1 MGMVD
6 MSSRR
11 PLVEKLREELTR
23 RFIGNEEVISIL
35 MLNLLH
41 RKSTTL
47 IRAPRGTGK
56 STLMLLIL
64 KGLFGDEFV
73 VISGASEVKRG
84 EVVGR
89 LHIPSLEKKGREKV
103 LWAKFV
109 RAQGK
114 GIDEVNRLNPYTTAN
129 IHHLMQF
136 GEVWAYGQKYTVEDY
151 TLIANEN
158 PGDVTTFIQPPPFYD
173 RFDIAL
179 YLNSLTVS
187 QKFALQELNNDYGYD
202 LIKSMP
208 RVMEP
213 GDLWEIRRE
222 VEETEVE
229 PGLIG
234 FINTLVRDFQVC
246 VRGKEHSS
254 VPLPVLCEGCH
265 FTRFVCSRVK
275 EPPSERATLILLQL
289 AKAKKWLDGK
299 VEEKDVI
306 EMAKWVLIH
315 RTGFINPEKPLKEIS
330 ELLEREKER
339 MFERESRKQWFI
351 LNELYNN
358 FSPGLYRTA
367 KEIAAEDN
375 VFAEELFSLEEKWV
389 KEGKISRE
397 ETLKVGLGLE

>member
-1 MGMVD
+1 
-6 MSSRR
+6 MSSKR
-11 PLVEKLREELTR
+11 PLVEKLREELSR
-23 RFIGNEEVISIL
+23 RFIGNDEALSTL
-35 MLNLLH
+35 LLNLLH

-64 KGLFGDEFV
+64 KGLFGDDFV

-89 LHIPSLEKKGREKV
+89 LHIPSLEKRGVEKV

-109 RAQGK
+109 QAQGK

-129 IHHLMQF
+129 VYHLMQF

-151 TLIANEN
+151 TLLATEN
-158 PGDVTTFIQPPPFYD
+158 PSDATTFVQPPPFYD
-173 RFDIAL
+173 RFDITI

-187 QKFALQELNNDYGYD
+187 QKFALQELNNNYGHD
-202 LIKSMP
+202 LVRSMP
-208 RVMEP
+208 QVIGTE
-213 GDLWEIRRE
+213 DLMEIRRE
-222 VEETEVE
+222 VEETDVE
-229 PGLIG
+229 PELIG
-234 FINTLVRDFQVC
+234 FINTLIRDFQVC
-246 VRGKEHSS
+246 VRGKEHSN

-289 AKAKKWLDGK
+289 AKAKKWLEGK
-299 VEEKDVI
+299 VEENDIV

-315 RTGFINPEKPLKEIS
+315 RMSFLNPEKPLKEIG

-351 LNELYNN
+351 LNELYSN

-375 VFAEELFSLEEKWV
+375 VFAEELFFLEEKWV

-397 ETLKVGLGLE
+397 ETLKVGLGIE

>member
-1 MGMVD
+1 MVN
-6 MSSRR
+6 MSSKR
-11 PLVEKLREELTR
+11 PLVEKLREELSR
-23 RFIGNEEVISIL
+23 RFIGNDEALSAL
-35 MLNLLH
+35 LLNLLH

-64 KGLFGDEFV
+64 KGLFGDDFV

-89 LHIPSLEKKGREKV
+89 LHIPSLEKRGVEKV

-109 RAQGK
+109 QAQGK

-129 IHHLMQF
+129 VYHLMQF

-151 TLIANEN
+151 TLLATEN
-158 PGDVTTFIQPPPFYD
+158 PSDATTFVQPPPFYD
-173 RFDIAL
+173 RFDITI

-187 QKFALQELNNDYGYD
+187 QKFALQELNNNYGHD
-202 LIKSMP
+202 LVRSMP
-208 RVMEP
+208 QVIGTE
-213 GDLWEIRRE
+213 DLMEIRRE
-222 VEETEVE
+222 VEETDVE
-229 PGLIG
+229 PELIG
-234 FINTLVRDFQVC
+234 FINTLIRDFQVC
-246 VRGKEHSS
+246 VRGKEHSN

-289 AKAKKWLDGK
+289 AKAKKWLEGK
-299 VEEKDVI
+299 VEENDIV

-315 RTGFINPEKPLKEIS
+315 RMSFLNPEKPLKEIG

-351 LNELYNN
+351 LNELYSN

-375 VFAEELFSLEEKWV
+375 VFAEELFFLEEKWV

-397 ETLKVGLGLE
+397 ETLKVGLGIE

>member
-1 MGMVD
+1 MVN
-6 MSSRR
+6 MSSKR
-11 PLVEKLREELTR
+11 PLVEKLREELSR
-23 RFIGNEEVISIL
+23 RFIGNDEALSAL
-35 MLNLLH
+35 LLNLLH

-64 KGLFGDEFV
+64 KGLFGDDFV

-89 LHIPSLEKKGREKV
+89 LHIPSLEKRGVEKV

-109 RAQGK
+109 QAQGK

-129 IHHLMQF
+129 VYHLMQF

-151 TLIANEN
+151 TLLATEN
-158 PGDVTTFIQPPPFYD
+158 PSDATTFVQPPPFYD
-173 RFDIAL
+173 RFDITI

-187 QKFALQELNNDYGYD
+187 QKFALQELNNNYGHD
-202 LIKSMP
+202 LVRSMP
-208 RVMEP
+208 QVIGTE
-213 GDLWEIRRE
+213 DLMEIRRE
-222 VEETEVE
+222 VEETDVE
-229 PGLIG
+229 PEFIG
-234 FINTLVRDFQVC
+234 FINTLIRDFQVC
-246 VRGKEHSS
+246 VRGKEHSN

-289 AKAKKWLDGK
+289 AKAKKWLEGK
-299 VEEKDVI
+299 VEENDIV

-315 RTGFINPEKPLKEIS
+315 RMSFLNPEKPLKEIG

-351 LNELYNN
+351 LNELYSN

-375 VFAEELFSLEEKWV
+375 VFAEELFFLEEKWV

-397 ETLKVGLGLE
+397 ETLKVGLGIE

>member
-1 MGMVD
+1 MGLVN
-6 MSSRR
+6 MSSKRT
-11 PLVEKLREELTR
+11 LVARFRDELVK
-23 RFIGNEEVISIL
+23 RFIGNKDIIPIL
-35 MLNLLH
+35 VLNLLH
-41 RKSTTL
+41 RRSTIL

-56 STLMLLIL
+56 STLMLLVL
-64 KGLFGDEFV
+64 KGLFGDGSV

-89 LHIPSLEKKGREKV
+89 LHIPSLEKMGREKV
-103 LWAKFV
+103 LWARFV
-109 RAQGK
+109 QAQGK

-136 GEVWAYGQKYTVEDY
+136 GEVWAYGQKYSVEDY

-158 PGDVTTFIQPPPFYD
+158 PSDVTTFIQPPPFYD

-187 QKFALQELNNDYGYD
+187 QKFALQELNNEYGYD

-208 RVMEP
+208 HVMNSE
-213 GDLWEIRRE
+213 DLSEIRKE

-229 PGLIG
+229 PELIG
-234 FINTLVRDFQVC
+234 FINTLVRDFQAC
-246 VRGKEHSS
+246 IRGKEHIN

-275 EPPSERATLILLQL
+275 EPPSERATIVLLQL
-289 AKAKKWLDGK
+289 AKSKKWFDGK
-299 VEEKDVI
+299 VEDKDII

-315 RTGFINPEKPLKEIS
+315 RTGLLNYERPLKEMD
-330 ELLEREKER
+330 ELLERERER

-358 FSPGLYRTA
+358 FSPGLYKTA

-375 VFAEELFSLEEKWV
+375 VFAEELFSLEERWV
-389 KEGKISRE
+389 SEGKISRE

>member
-1 MGMVD
+1 
-6 MSSRR
+6 MSDKRN
-11 PLVEKLREELTR
+11 LVARFRDELAE
-23 RFIGNEEVISIL
+23 RFIGNEDTIPIL
-35 MLNLLH
+35 VLNLLH
-41 RKSTTL
+41 KKSTIL

-56 STLMLLIL
+56 STLMLLVL
-64 KGLFGDEFV
+64 KGLFGDDFV

-89 LHIPSLEKKGREKV
+89 LHIPSLEKMGREKV
-103 LWAKFV
+103 LWARFV
-109 RAQGK
+109 QAQGK

-136 GEVWAYGQKYTVEDY
+136 GEVWAYGQKYSVEDY

-158 PGDVTTFIQPPPFYD
+158 PNDVTTFIQPPPFYD
-173 RFDIAL
+173 RFDVAL

-187 QKFALQELNNDYGYD
+187 QKFALQELNNDYGHD

-208 RVMEP
+208 HVMGP
-213 GDLWEIRRE
+213 KDLSEIRRE

-229 PGLIG
+229 PGIIG
-234 FINTLVRDFQVC
+234 FINTLVRDFQAC
-246 VRGKEHSS
+246 VRGKEHIN

-275 EPPSERATLILLQL
+275 EPPSERATIVLLQL

-299 VEEKDVI
+299 VEDKNVL

-315 RTGFINPEKPLKEIS
+315 RIGFLNSERPLKEMD
-330 ELLEREKER
+330 ELLERERER
-339 MFERESRKQWFI
+339 MFERDSRKQWFI
-351 LNELYNN
+351 LNELYSS

-389 KEGKISRE
+389 REGKISRE

>member
-1 MGMVD
+1 
-6 MSSRR
+6 MSSKR
-11 PLVEKLREELTR
+11 PLVEKLREELSR
-23 RFIGNEEVISIL
+23 RFIGNDEALSAL
-35 MLNLLH
+35 LLNLLH

-64 KGLFGDEFV
+64 KGLFGDDFV

-89 LHIPSLEKKGREKV
+89 LHIPSLEKRGVEKV

-109 RAQGK
+109 QAQGK

-129 IHHLMQF
+129 VYHLMQF

-151 TLIANEN
+151 TLLATEN
-158 PGDVTTFIQPPPFYD
+158 PSDATTFVQPPPFYD
-173 RFDIAL
+173 RFDITI

-187 QKFALQELNNDYGYD
+187 QKFALQELNNNYGHD
-202 LIKSMP
+202 LVRSMP
-208 RVMEP
+208 QVIGTE
-213 GDLWEIRRE
+213 DLMEIRRE
-222 VEETEVE
+222 VEETDVE
-229 PGLIG
+229 PELIG
-234 FINTLVRDFQVC
+234 FINTLIRDFQVC
-246 VRGKEHSS
+246 VRGKEHSN

-289 AKAKKWLDGK
+289 AKAKKWLEGK
-299 VEEKDVI
+299 VEENDIV

-315 RTGFINPEKPLKEIS
+315 RMSFLNPEKPLKEIG

-351 LNELYNN
+351 LNELYSN

-375 VFAEELFSLEEKWV
+375 VFAEELFFLEEKWV

-397 ETLKVGLGLE
+397 ETLKVGLGIE

>member
-1 MGMVD
+1 MGLVN
-6 MSSRR
+6 MSSKRT
-11 PLVEKLREELTR
+11 LVTRFRDELVK
-23 RFIGNEEVISIL
+23 RFIGNKEIIPIL
-35 MLNLLH
+35 VLNLLH
-41 RKSTTL
+41 RRSTIL

-56 STLMLLIL
+56 STLMLLVL
-64 KGLFGDEFV
+64 KGLFGDSSV

-89 LHIPSLEKKGREKV
+89 LHIPSLEKMGREKV
-103 LWAKFV
+103 LWARFV
-109 RAQGK
+109 QAQGK

-136 GEVWAYGQKYTVEDY
+136 GEVWAYGQKYSVEDY

-173 RFDIAL
+173 RFDVVL

-187 QKFALQELNNDYGYD
+187 QKFALQELNNEYGHD

-208 RVMEP
+208 HVMNSE
-213 GDLWEIRRE
+213 DLSEIRKE

-229 PGLIG
+229 SELTG
-234 FINTLVRDFQVC
+234 FINTLVRDFQAC
-246 VRGKEHSS
+246 IRGKEHVN

-265 FTRFVCSRVK
+265 FTRFVCNRVK
-275 EPPSERATLILLQL
+275 EPPSERATIVLLQL
-289 AKAKKWLDGK
+289 AKSKKWFDGK
-299 VEEKDVI
+299 VEDKDII

-315 RTGFINPEKPLKEIS
+315 RTGFLNYERPLKEMD
-330 ELLEREKER
+330 ELLERERER

-358 FSPGLYRTA
+358 FSPGLYKTA

-389 KEGKISRE
+389 SEGKISRE

>member
-1 MGMVD
+1 
-6 MSSRR
+6 MSSKR
-11 PLVEKLREELTR
+11 PLVEKLREELSR
-23 RFIGNEEVISIL
+23 RFIGNDEALSAL
-35 MLNLLH
+35 LLNLLH

-64 KGLFGDEFV
+64 KGLFGDDFV

-89 LHIPSLEKKGREKV
+89 LHIPSLEKRGVEKV

-109 RAQGK
+109 QAQGK

-129 IHHLMQF
+129 VYHLMQF

-151 TLIANEN
+151 TLLATEN
-158 PGDVTTFIQPPPFYD
+158 PSDATTFVQPPPFYD
-173 RFDIAL
+173 RFDITI

-187 QKFALQELNNDYGYD
+187 QKFALQELNNNYGHD
-202 LIKSMP
+202 LVRSMP
-208 RVMEP
+208 QVIGTE
-213 GDLWEIRRE
+213 DLMEIRRE
-222 VEETEVE
+222 VEETDVE
-229 PGLIG
+229 PEFIG
-234 FINTLVRDFQVC
+234 FINTLIRDFQVC
-246 VRGKEHSS
+246 VRGKEHSN

-289 AKAKKWLDGK
+289 AKAKKWLEGK
-299 VEEKDVI
+299 VEENDIV

-315 RTGFINPEKPLKEIS
+315 RMSFLNPEKPLKEIG

-351 LNELYNN
+351 LNELYSN

-375 VFAEELFSLEEKWV
+375 VFAEELFFLEEKWV

-397 ETLKVGLGLE
+397 ETLKVGLGIE

>member
-1 MGMVD
+1 
-6 MSSRR
+6 MSSKR
-11 PLVEKLREELTR
+11 PLVEKLREELSR
-23 RFIGNEEVISIL
+23 RFIGNDEALSAL
-35 MLNLLH
+35 LLNLLH

-64 KGLFGDEFV
+64 KGLFGDDFV

-89 LHIPSLEKKGREKV
+89 LHIPSLEKRGVEKV

-109 RAQGK
+109 QAQGK

-129 IHHLMQF
+129 VYHLMQF

-151 TLIANEN
+151 TLLATEN
-158 PGDVTTFIQPPPFYD
+158 PSDATTFVQPPPFYD
-173 RFDIAL
+173 RFDITI

-187 QKFALQELNNDYGYD
+187 QKFALQELNNNYD
-202 LIKSMP
+202 HDLVRSMP
-208 RVMEP
+208 QVIGTE
-213 GDLWEIRRE
+213 DLMEIRRE
-222 VEETEVE
+222 VEETDVE
-229 PGLIG
+229 PELIG
-234 FINTLVRDFQVC
+234 FINTLIRDFQVC
-246 VRGKEHSS
+246 VRGKEHSN

-289 AKAKKWLDGK
+289 AKAKKWLEGK
-299 VEEKDVI
+299 VEENDIV

-315 RTGFINPEKPLKEIS
+315 RMSFLNPEKPLKEIG

-351 LNELYNN
+351 LNELYSN

-375 VFAEELFSLEEKWV
+375 VFAEELFFLEEKWV

-397 ETLKVGLGLE
+397 ETLKVGLGIE